1 MTRILLSFLLLGS
14 SLLMNAQ
21 TQPALNCF
29 EKYAKKFEERG
40 ANNVEDGW
48 HEGVVISIRKGSVAE
63 CIPGKVK
70 VENGR
75 IVAIYRQF
83 SDGTF
88 EETPMKKTYKSGSE
102 IVIVNGISYSILLNF
117 RTLSL
122 RQIFVVDV
130 IVYIKVLRSQNQQH
144 CIETKGVHIVPILR
158 F

>member
-70 VENGR
+70 VENGK

-102 IVIVNGISYSILLNF
+102 IVIVNGISYSMLTTEDEVINI
-117 RTLSL
+117 
-122 RQIFVVDV
+122 IFPKHIKPPKKQFKTAVDPDN
-130 IVYIKVLRSQNQQH
+130 L
-144 CIETKGVHIVPILR
+144 
-158 F
+158 